1 MIKKSVYKG
10 IPYQIEISNTH
21 NRLLTQN
28 PPQKSTIDH
37 SLKFFENVFDSNAS
51 STGSSI
57 KPFGVLKRPRT
68 VENENGQGIDH
79 SPMKTRVGAGKSKL
93 LFFLFFWS
101 SVPMIWD
108 ELRNK

>member
-37 SLKFFENVFDSNAS
+37 FFKNFENVFASNAS

-57 KPFGVLKRPRT
+57 KPFGVLKRIRT

-79 SPMKTRVGAGKSKL
+79 SPIKTRVGAGKTKTSFFS
-93 LFFLFFWS
+93 FFL
-101 SVPMIWD
+101 VTIGN